1 MRQITN
7 LFKSL
12 KLALALQCRTYC
24 DYTPKALRS
33 LKAKSNRDSV
43 QYYLDTYRIR
53 AVAGNGGDGCI
64 SFLSVWCKDH
74 AGPDGGDGG
83 NGGHVIFQVSTCR
96 LCFEKHRYLVL
107 LESVYPVSNLS

>member
-1 MRQITN
+1 MRVVH
-7 LFKSL
+7 LLKSL
-12 KLALALQCRTYC
+12 RIATYLHCSRTYS

-43 QYYLDTYRIR
+43 QFYVDTYKIR

-64 SFLSVWCKDH
+64 SFLSAWCKDH

-83 NGGHVIFQVSTCR
+83 NGGHVIFQVR
-96 LCFEKHRYLVL
+96 IFL
-107 LESVYPVSNLS
+107 LSAAF